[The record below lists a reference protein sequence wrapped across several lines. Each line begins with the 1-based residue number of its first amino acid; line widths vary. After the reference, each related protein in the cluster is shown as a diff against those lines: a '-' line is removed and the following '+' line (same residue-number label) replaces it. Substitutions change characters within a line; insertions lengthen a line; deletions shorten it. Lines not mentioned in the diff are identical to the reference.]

1 VTAQIRRQQLPA
13 TYDGRRY
20 SIKAADLPH
29 AGEVQLADPRSNH
42 PMDRLCCTLGALA
55 DMVVAERSRTTTIP
69 GFDPLRDDTQVAPVM
84 ARLLAITVVT
94 ARHTLTNIPL
104 QDADRPL
111 LIAQYSEHALDT
123 LGDVNRPTQ
132 LNRVA
137 SFAPPSQPRGPN
149 EELEAALRGWATNV
163 RTELARTVPSTDVL
177 RDIANQAR
185 HLYAVTAAL
194 MTASTPARPASEEA
208 RRADHAEL
216 RQAAEVMHT
225 LAQQWETVTTATRPS
240 HEYVTATTT
249 LHTQLTT
256 IQHDSLSPSN
266 HNDSARRINVDQ
278 AMTDLRYAATDLS
291 ELSYTAAQLPEPLI
305 RSGLL
310 FAPAR
315 ILPSTMERLHDRNHG
330 KYVPIQLTEG
340 AELINAAQAGA
351 SAGRGVRATLE
362 KRVKLATTTDL
373 PTPTPAGRFSHGEL
387 APATNL
393 SGPDLF

>member
-1 VTAQIRRQQLPA
+1 MTAQIRRQQLPA

-29 AGEVQLADPRSNH
+29 TGEVQLADPRSNH

-69 GFDPLRDDTQVAPVM
+69 GFDPLRDDAQVAPVM
-84 ARLLAITVVT
+84 ARVLAITVVA

-104 QDADRPL
+104 QDAGRPL

-240 HEYVTATTT
+240 HDPVCQPWVR
-249 LHTQLTT
+249 H
-256 IQHDSLSPSN
+256 P
-266 HNDSARRINVDQ
+266 
-278 AMTDLRYAATDLS
+278 
-291 ELSYTAAQLPEPLI
+291 LP
-305 RSGLL
+305 
-310 FAPAR
+310 
-315 ILPSTMERLHDRNHG
+315 DN
-330 KYVPIQLTEG
+330 Q
-340 AELINAAQAGA
+340 
-351 SAGRGVRATLE
+351 
-362 KRVKLATTTDL
+362 
-373 PTPTPAGRFSHGEL
+373 
-387 APATNL
+387 
-393 SGPDLF
+393 